1 MNDIDPMI
9 IRAAQQIADK
19 DMAVR
24 CQMCDF
30 LQARGWEM
38 QKGIWR
44 KTFPDKTKRGVQ
56 STRVAFRI
64 ECLRLGIQWKL

>member
-1 MNDIDPMI
+1 MNEELMQKEAKAI
-9 IRAAQQIADK
+9 IALDDEARFK
-19 DMAVR
+19 
-24 CQMCDF
+24 MCDF